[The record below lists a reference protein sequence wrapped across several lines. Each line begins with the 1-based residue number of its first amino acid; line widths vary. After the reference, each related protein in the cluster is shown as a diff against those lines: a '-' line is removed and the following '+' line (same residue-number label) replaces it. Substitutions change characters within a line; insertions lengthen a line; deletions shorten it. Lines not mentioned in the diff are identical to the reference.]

1 MPLFR
6 NLNQIELIMIVIFL
20 VILIVG
26 GLFASKSLNLNIKD
40 NLSVSLKPYRNKI
53 LINVILF
60 VLLLFVRGI
69 VHPMIESET
78 TIRFLDKTLTILIFI
93 MLYRFFSLF
102 LEILDRLYSISR
114 ISLRRPLKPLFQA
127 LRILVF
133 IVLLFGLVAIVLD
146 RDPFVV
152 MGSLSTI
159 LAFVSFIFK
168 DILLGFFA
176 GIQLTTS
183 DTLQIGDYVSIPELN
198 ISGTVSAVG
207 LSSVTLIQTNQT
219 HITVGSYSLLQNPI
233 INFRHLS
240 SVDGRQ
246 YQRRFNFKP
255 LNEMNF
261 NNFINEVR
269 NVLQQ
274 HAGVNPNKTISV
286 QIEEG
291 PTNNLVLVVSCF
303 SMYSKFDDFDQFSSG
318 LSAQILNVLAS
329 NQLFY

>member
-1 MPLFR
+1 M
-6 NLNQIELIMIVIFL
+6 
-20 VILIVG
+20 
-26 GLFASKSLNLNIKD
+26 
-40 NLSVSLKPYRNKI
+40 
-53 LINVILF
+53 
-60 VLLLFVRGI
+60 LLFVRGI

-102 LEILDRLYSISR
+102 LEILDSLYSISR

-127 LRILVF
+127 LRILVV
-133 IVLLFGLVAIVLD
+133 IVLLFGIVAIVLD

-176 GIQLTTS
+176 GVQLTAS
-183 DTLQIGDYVSIPELN
+183 DTLQIGDYISIPELN

-207 LSSVTLIQTNQT
+207 LSSITLIQTNQT
-219 HITVGSYSLLQNPI
+219 HTTVGSYSLLQNPI
-233 INFRHLS
+233 INFRYLS
-240 SVDGRQ
+240 SAEGRQ
-246 YQRRFNFKP
+246 YQKRFNFKP
-255 LNEMNF
+255 LNEINYTYLIMQVREV
-261 NNFINEVR
+261 FIN
-269 NVLQQ
+269 NS
-274 HAGVNPNKTISV
+274 HVNQNKTISV

-291 PTNNLVLVVSCF
+291 PSNNLVLAVSCF
-303 SMYSKFDDFDQFSSG
+303 SLFSQFDDFDQFSSE
-318 LSAQILNVLAS
+318 LSAQILNVLSS